1 MAQVK
6 IDWEDGAELKPH
18 TEKKH
23 RILREYFRQYLVT
36 RCKIPRREKLRL
48 VIVDGFAGGGLYAC
62 GSYGSP
68 LIFVDTLI
76 KTIEE
81 INIDRASQGLK
92 SIEIECLLILNDLDP
107 SVIEQLKQN
116 LAPLIA
122 KTKEN
127 GSKLRLGV
135 EYLSEEFDKAYPQI
149 KKRVQQTKCGNV
161 LFNLD
166 QCGHSKVNPSII
178 RDIMQIW
185 ANAEAFLNFPI
196 NTILTFIS
204 PEQEKN
210 SVLLPPEI
218 LKSIY
223 EFIKDGNEAISKREW
238 LGHVEQ
244 IVFGNLKSSAPYV
257 SPFSIHNPEGWGY
270 WLMHFA
276 NSHRA
281 RQVYNDILHEN
292 SNAQAHFGRSGLDML
307 SYNPAHDDGQPYLF
321 DVDSR
326 KSAKNALYND
336 IPQVIEASGDALTM
350 EDFYRVAYSATPAHS
365 DDIHEMII
373 ENPDVEVI
381 TETGGERRVPNI
393 IKTSDVLKF
402 KKQKSMLSMFSQNE
416 N

>member
-307 SYNPAHDDGQPYLF
+307 SYNPAHDEGQLYLF

-381 TETGGERRVPNI
+381 TETGGERRVPNT